1 MFGLSVNIWYPDI
14 DVVKNKT
21 KQRMPVINA
30 NMHEVMRGDDKG
42 TKNSDKR
49 QKCRSQ
55 TRRKGQE
62 RKTAPVDLSTSL
74 FIDPIGKWHKVK
86 GSYKEGFMRATRKK
100 KKTVAQLLEYRR
112 HTVQYS
118 LMHSSEERNG
128 WKVKKLTNWNMVLIF
143 KFLS

>member
-21 KQRMPVINA
+21 KHRMPIINA
-30 NMHEVMRGDDKG
+30 NMHEVMKGEDKG

-62 RKTAPVDLSTSL
+62 RKTASVDLSPSL
-74 FIDPIGKWHKVK
+74 FIDPHGKWHKVK

-100 KKTVAQLLEYRR
+100 KKQ
-112 HTVQYS
+112 
-118 LMHSSEERNG
+118 
-128 WKVKKLTNWNMVLIF
+128 W
-143 KFLS
+143 LSF